1 MEKNQLLLSDL
12 LAALAAKSK
21 MGWDLSGV
29 INSTT
34 VSLDE
39 LALFLGEMRIIIAEA
54 EVHQV
59 DSVIASHQVDSAK
72 VFVARALAHQDG
84 SKLLLKRLKTYIS

>member
-1 MEKNQLLLSDL
+1 LEKNQLSLSDL

-21 MGWDLSGV
+21 KEVHLSPV

-39 LALFLGEMRIIIAEA
+39 LALFLGEMRIIIAEC
-54 EVHQV
+54 ELVTV
-59 DSVIASHQVDSAK
+59 EDVIAHGVLDAATHC
-72 VFVARALAHQDG
+72 VARAVAHQDG
-84 SKLLLKRLKTYIS
+84 SKLLLKRLKTYTS